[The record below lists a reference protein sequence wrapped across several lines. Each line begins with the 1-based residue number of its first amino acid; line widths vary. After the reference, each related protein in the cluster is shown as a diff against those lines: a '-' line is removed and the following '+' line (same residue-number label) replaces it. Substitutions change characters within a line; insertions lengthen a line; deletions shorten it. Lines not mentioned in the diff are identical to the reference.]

1 MNGNSPAVHG
11 SATSAW
17 HLFNF
22 SVMTETSTRP
32 VIPLRSLLL
41 LVGAAAVVSGLTGT
55 MAARWAW
62 SSRGGAAADK
72 TGAVSSS
79 DTIKGPWGEL
89 RKVRMITEKPLEFI
103 NVETATA
110 ERNLWNFGPTDAGA
124 IRKALAAAGVAP
136 AVIDPLLATA
146 KTVDGQLLAEPEDD
160 LILGLSGSDRTA
172 VHRLLRN
179 AGITH
184 LSVFPFCFPAGRL
197 PRLLSDHV
205 RPATAS
211 LLLPMVY
218 RVGKA
223 DCFSDLAPVLRA
235 LPDASERRALIRAMT
250 QQETLLLEAV
260 VRPDTEIEAM
270 INYWGSPG
278 RERNLRSLLESLS
291 EVPGGSV
298 VDAVYLLP
306 PFVRE
311 RLYTYPEGPL
321 PGGRDYD
328 CHWTSLNFFRSEPD
342 MSFLNPPAV
351 AEALAK
357 DYETIPAPAKPGDIV
372 LYTVNGK
379 QVVHSCVYIADDVVF
394 TKNGANPMQP
404 WVFMSMAELE
414 TVYPAEEPYTVLFY
428 RKRPGM

>member
-1 MNGNSPAVHG
+1 
-11 SATSAW
+11 
-17 HLFNF
+17 
-22 SVMTETSTRP
+22 MTDISTRP

-41 LVGAAAVVSGLTGT
+41 LVGAAAVVSGLTGVA
-55 MAARWAW
+55 AARWAG
-62 SSRGGAAADK
+62 SSRQSPPAGEPLSSTAAD
-72 TGAVSSS
+72 AVR
-79 DTIKGPWGEL
+79 GPWGEL
-89 RKVRMITEKPLEFI
+89 RKVRMITEKPQEFI
-103 NVETATA
+103 NVETAAA
-110 ERNLWNFGPTDAGA
+110 ERNLWNFGATDVASL
-124 IRKALAAAGVAP
+124 RQKLTAAGIGAAVA
-136 AVIDPLLATA
+136 DPLLATA
-146 KTVDGQLLAEPEDD
+146 RASDGQLLAEPEDD
-160 LILGLSGSDRTA
+160 LILGLSAGDRTA

-197 PRLLSDHV
+197 PQLLGDHV
-205 RPATAS
+205 RPGTAA
-211 LLLPMVY
+211 LVLPMVY
-218 RVGKA
+218 KVGKA

-235 LPDASERRALIRAMT
+235 LPDATERRALIRAMT

-260 VRPDTEIEAM
+260 VRPDTSIEAM

-291 EVPGGSV
+291 TVPGGSL
-298 VDAVYLLP
+298 VDVVYLLP

-311 RLYTYPEGPL
+311 RLYTYPEGPV

-342 MSFLNPPAV
+342 MNFLNPPAV

-357 DYETIPAPAKPGDIV
+357 DYETVPAPTRPGDIV

-379 QVVHSCVYIADDVVF
+379 HVVHSCVYIADDVVF

-428 RKRPGM
+428 RRRPGI